1 MTEDKMHEIIERTVT
16 RRVEKITNLL
26 FLKLAV
32 GTISEKIWIAGN
44 SLNEGDVHDVDVF
57 FPLYGHGIGGWSEQP
72 IMLDELSQCISAFN
86 NDFKEKMGEAKVLYE
101 SKNATTVEFSGTKY
115 QFCMYQKDSATA
127 LVESFDFSHI
137 QIVAEINFEEDG
149 EANQPSVSDVVYTD
163 DYVEAKITG
172 QSKYT
177 GTDYPLGSVFRAE
190 KYMRYGQLTKS
201 EYKKSVIKALTDV
214 ILRGYKDYNDFKDS
228 IGAIDL
234 LLFEKDTSNSL
245 WNYFKACANRGMVD
259 SISTGKEPLKTEEQF
274 KYFMS
279 KDDEEAEDGN
289 ERDIIEEMEMQSPSD
304 DSKPA
309 LNFDDMFQRDHT
321 DASES

>member
-1 MTEDKMHEIIERTVT
+1 MTEDKMHDIIERTVT
-16 RRVEKITNLL
+16 RRVEKIANLL

-32 GTISEKIWIAGN
+32 GSISEKIWIAGN

-57 FPLYGHGIGGWSEQP
+57 FPLYGHGIGEWSEQP
-72 IMLDELSQCISAFN
+72 IVLDKLYQCIDAFN

-101 SKNATTVEFSGTKY
+101 SKNATTVEFGGTKY
-115 QFCMYQKDSATA
+115 QFCMYQKDSATD

-137 QIVAEINFEEDG
+137 QIAAEIDFEEDG
-149 EANQPSVSDVVYTD
+149 EENQPQISDVVYTD

-190 KYMRYGQLTKS
+190 KYMRYGQLTRS
-201 EYKKSVIKALTDV
+201 EYKKSVVKALTDV
-214 ILRGYKDYNDFKDS
+214 IRRGYKDYNDFKDS

-234 LLFEKDTSNSL
+234 LLFEKDTSNAL
-245 WNYFKACANRGMVD
+245 FNYFTACAGRGMVD
-259 SISTGKEPLKTEEQF
+259 SIQSGTEQLKNETQF
-274 KYFMS
+274 SYYMS
-279 KDDEEAEDGN
+279 KDDDETEDGD

-304 DSKPA
+304 DNKPS
-309 LNFDDMFQRDHT
+309 LNFDDMFQRDHN

>member
-1 MTEDKMHEIIERTVT
+1 MTEDKMHDIIERAVT
-16 RRVEKITNLL
+16 KRVEKIANLL

-32 GTISEKIWIAGN
+32 GSISEKIWIAGN

-57 FPLYGHGIGGWSEQP
+57 FPLNGHGIGEWNDES
-72 IMLDELSQCISAFN
+72 IVLDSLVSSMDDFN
-86 NDFKEKMGEAKVLYE
+86 NDYADNMGEAKILYE
-101 SKNATTVEFSGTKY
+101 SKNAVTVDFGGTKY
-115 QFCMYQKDSATA
+115 QFCLYQKDSAQE
-127 LVESFDFSHI
+127 LVKSFDFSHI
-137 QIVAEINFEEDG
+137 QIAAEINFEEDG
-149 EANQPSVSDVVYTD
+149 EANQPSVSDVIYTD
-163 DYVEAKITG
+163 EYVEAKITG

-214 ILRGYKDYNDFKDS
+214 ISRGYKDYNDFKDS

-234 LLFEKDTSNSL
+234 LLFEKDTSNAL
-245 WNYFKACANRGMVD
+245 FNYFTACASRGMVD
-259 SISTGKEPLKTEEQF
+259 SIHAGTEQLKSETQFSYYMSNDGEET
-274 KYFMS
+274 
-279 KDDEEAEDGN
+279 DEQSL
-289 ERDIIEEMEMQSPSD
+289 IEEMETQSPSD

-309 LNFDDMFQRDHT
+309 LNFDDMFQRGHN